1 MGEGLVNPEDIAE
14 AYAVLDV
21 MRKSLDGLIEMT
33 KQMAE
38 AAKRCDAPGLSFSA
52 EMMLESIE
60 EFREE
65 MTRFV
70 VERAVP

>member
-1 MGEGLVNPEDIAE
+1 MNPEDIAE

-21 MRKSLDGLIEMT
+21 MRKSLDGLIDMT

>member
-1 MGEGLVNPEDIAE
+1 MNPEDIAE

>member
-1 MGEGLVNPEDIAE
+1 MNSEEIAE
-14 AYAVLDV
+14 AYSILAG
-21 MRKSLDGLIEMT
+21 MRDALDGLIDMT
-33 KQMAE
+33 KQMAD

-52 EMMLESIE
+52 QMMLQSIE
-60 EFREE
+60 EFRDE

>member
-21 MRKSLDGLIEMT
+21 MRKSLDGLIDMT

>member
-1 MGEGLVNPEDIAE
+1 VNPEDIAE

-21 MRKSLDGLIEMT
+21 MRKSLDGLIDMT

>member
-1 MGEGLVNPEDIAE
+1 MNPEDIAE
-14 AYAVLDV
+14 AYAILDV
-21 MRKSLDGLIEMT
+21 MRKSLDGLIDMT

>member
-1 MGEGLVNPEDIAE
+1 MNPEDIAE
-14 AYAVLDV
+14 AYAVLEV
-21 MRKSLDGLIEMT
+21 MRKSLDGLIDMT